1 MDKRCRI
8 ITSVAGAGKTH
19 RITETIN
26 EWLDS
31 GMAPE
36 EICAVSFTITA
47 AEELRSRISTP
58 GVVLSTVHS
67 LAYQVC
73 REKDMIPPF
82 GYDFYD
88 QLLLTAAVIF
98 RTSRPRFRAIAVD
111 EAQDITETQRLF
123 LTPIMLSAEEVLIVG
138 DPNQSIYGFLGVAPD
153 VIYTMARGL
162 NHQVETE
169 CMTESHRFGAEIA
182 AFLET
187 VFERQITSKLP
198 PARSGITVP
207 VSSVCLK
214 ARNDDEGAMDAN
226 RMVEI
231 LGRTIAPGETGAI
244 LSYTNGWRED
254 FLRACTPGSVEWSAS
269 FAGHPYGSYS
279 QWVMSCLDSDY
290 RLSSNVDARSKYW
303 ATFMAPMVLPGIAAR
318 LRQYLTNSAS
328 INLSAKSS
336 FLPDSVD
343 VIPKELRSIVA
354 QLGDHL
360 VSMSDRLRREAAGQ
374 SLTAEEMAKILYDG
388 AEEMIPYIGYWKDS
402 REAIETCIAQELS
415 TGSAVWTMP
424 GALPINLSTVHG
436 SKGREYDHVMVILTD
451 GILWRGHENLLYVA
465 CTRARKT
472 LTFVHSDRPATW
484 QGGGDDMNILVNRI
498 SVCLV

>member
-19 RITETIN
+19 RVTETIN
-26 EWLDS
+26 EWLES
-31 GMAPE
+31 GIAPE

-73 REKDMIPPF
+73 REKGMIPPF

-88 QLLLTAAVIF
+88 QLLLTASIIF

-162 NHQVETE
+162 DHKVETE
-169 CMTESHRFGAEIA
+169 CITESHRFGIPIA
-182 AFLET
+182 TFLST

-198 PARSGITVP
+198 SAQTMIAPKSI
-207 VSSVCLK
+207 CLK
-214 ARNDDEGAMDAN
+214 TKNNDEGTMDASQ
-226 RMVEI
+226 MVEI

-244 LSYTNGWRED
+244 LSYTNRWRED
-254 FLRACTPGSVEWSAS
+254 FLGACVPGSVEWSAS
-269 FAGHPYGSYS
+269 FARHPYGSYS

-290 RLSSNVDARSKYW
+290 RLSNNVDSRSKYW
-303 ATFMAPMVLPGIAAR
+303 ATFMAPMVLPGIATR
-318 LRQYLTNSAS
+318 LRQYLTKSAS
-328 INLSAKSS
+328 INLSAKSA

-343 VIPKELRSIVA
+343 VIPKELRSVVA

-360 VSMSDRLRREAAGQ
+360 MYMSDRLRREAAGQ
-374 SLTAEEMAKILYDG
+374 SLTADEMARILYDG

-402 REAIETCIAQELS
+402 SETIEACIAQELS
-415 TGSAVWTMP
+415 TGSAIWTMP

-436 SKGREYDHVMVILTD
+436 AKGREYDHVMVILTD
-451 GILWRGHENLLYVA
+451 GILWAGHENLLYVA

-472 LTFVHSDRPATW
+472 LTFVHPYHAAIWHSKEGGMKDIADRLSEYL
-484 QGGGDDMNILVNRI
+484 G
-498 SVCLV
+498 